1 MKRVLVTGANGQLAQ
16 AIESVQKSA
25 NDIQFI
31 FKTASELD
39 ISNRD
44 MLLRHFDD
52 YLYDAVLN
60 TAAYTA
66 VDLAESEKE
75 KAYAVNAL
83 GVENLAI
90 GTAKQNIPLLHIS
103 TDYVFS
109 GNENRP
115 QKEEDPCDPQNIYGK
130 TKLAG
135 EQLALQANP
144 KTIIVRTAWLYS
156 RFGNNFVKT
165 MLRLF
170 DQKKEINV
178 INDQIGSPTNAIDL
192 AKALIRIIESKQ
204 PHYGVFHYSNEGECS
219 WYDFAQA
226 IKKATNSSIE
236 IHPIAT
242 KDYPTAA
249 KRPAF
254 SLLDKSKLKEVYGLM
269 IPEWEDSLRTEIK
282 EML

>member
-1 MKRVLVTGANGQLAQ
+1 MKKILVTGANGQLAQ
-16 AIESVQKSA
+16 AIESIEKSTKK
-25 NDIQFI
+25 IQFI
-31 FKTASELD
+31 FKTANELD
-39 ISNRD
+39 ITNRTN
-44 MLLRHFDD
+44 LLHHFDKNI
-52 YLYDAVLN
+52 YNGVIN

-66 VDLAESEKE
+66 VDLAESEEK

-83 GVENLAI
+83 GVENLARV
-90 GTAKQNIPLLHIS
+90 TKRQNIPLLHLS

-109 GNENRP
+109 GNDNHP
-115 QKEEDPCDPQNIYGK
+115 QKEDDPCDPQNIYGK

-135 EQLALQANP
+135 EQLALQTNP
-144 KTIIVRTAWLYS
+144 KTIIIRTAWLYS

-170 DQKKEINV
+170 EQKKEINV

-192 AKALIRIIESKQ
+192 AKALVQIIESDVPQ
-204 PHYGVFHYSNEGECS
+204 YGVFHYSNEGECS

-226 IKKATNSSIE
+226 IKKYTNSSIE

-254 SLLDKSKLKEVYGLM
+254 SLLDKTKIKQVYGLK
-269 IPEWEDSLRTEIK
+269 IPKWEDSLRSEIN
-282 EML
+282 EMY

>member
-16 AIESVQKSA
+16 SIESVQKSA
-25 NDIQFI
+25 NDIRFI

-66 VDLAESEKE
+66 VDLAESEEE

-90 GTAKQNIPLLHIS
+90 ATAKQNIPLLHIS

-254 SLLDKSKLKEVYGLM
+254 SLLDKSKIKEVYGLM

>member
-16 AIESVQKSA
+16 AVESVQKSA

-66 VDLAESEKE
+66 VDLAESEEE
-75 KAYAVNAL
+75 KAYAVNAF

-254 SLLDKSKLKEVYGLM
+254 SLLDKSKIKDVYGLM

>member
-1 MKRVLVTGANGQLAQ
+1 MKKILVTGANGQLAQ
-16 AIESVQKSA
+16 AIESIEKSTKK
-25 NDIQFI
+25 IQFI
-31 FKTASELD
+31 FKTANELD
-39 ISNRD
+39 ITNRTN
-44 MLLRHFDD
+44 LLHHFDKNI
-52 YLYDAVLN
+52 YNGVIN

-66 VDLAESEKE
+66 VDLAESEEK

-83 GVENLAI
+83 GVENLARV
-90 GTAKQNIPLLHIS
+90 TKRQNIPLLHLS

-109 GNENRP
+109 GNDNHP
-115 QKEEDPCDPQNIYGK
+115 QKEDAPCDPQNIYGK

-135 EQLALQANP
+135 EQLALQTNP
-144 KTIIVRTAWLYS
+144 KTIIIRTAWLYS

-170 DQKKEINV
+170 EQKKEINV

-192 AKALIRIIESKQ
+192 AKALVQIIESDVPQ
-204 PHYGVFHYSNEGECS
+204 YGVFHYSNEGECS

-226 IKKATNSSIE
+226 IKKYTNSSIE

-254 SLLDKSKLKEVYGLM
+254 SLLDKTKIKQVYGLK
-269 IPEWEDSLRTEIK
+269 IPKWEDSLRSEIN
-282 EML
+282 EMY

>member
-66 VDLAESEKE
+66 VDLAESEEE
-75 KAYAVNAL
+75 KAYAVNAF

-254 SLLDKSKLKEVYGLM
+254 SLLDKSKIKEVYGLM